1 MAIKV
6 INSQGTKI
14 FLVAPPATPWATCG
28 DAISALKAGKVITC
42 PQSLGEITETRQVTE
57 YKCLSSN
64 ETAKALGA
72 VSRSSFEIAVLLDV
86 EDRAGQMLLRSNF
99 RDNIPLIMGIEYD
112 GVMLY
117 FNIGVSGV
125 GTSIEQDSAITTKFS
140 IEISSDIHE
149 CSTKNLA
156 SHPVVNNSI
165 QVVNNGTIVVNTH

>member
-1 MAIKV
+1 MAINV
-6 INSQGTKI
+6 INSQGTKL
-14 FLVAPPATPWATCG
+14 FLVSPPATPWATCG
-28 DAISALKAGKVITC
+28 DAITALKAGKVIAC
-42 PQSLGEITETRQVTE
+42 PQSLGEVAETRQVTE

-72 VSRSSFEIAVLLDV
+72 ISRSSFEVMVLLDV
-86 EDRAGQMLLRSNF
+86 DDRAGQQMLRDNF
-99 RDNIPLIMGIEYD
+99 RNNTPLIMGIEYD

-125 GTSIEQDSAITTKFS
+125 GTSIEQDAAISTKFS

-165 QVVNNGTIVVNTH
+165 QVVNNGNVVVNTH